1 MCIFQITRGKVKGGR
16 RAKTNI
22 ENKTK
27 VVKPNKNQ
35 IEQKNKTNLT
45 QKDKNG
51 DKIEETMAP
60 QKVSTRTKKGTD
72 NKNLINTKK
81 PKITRLKKTI
91 NNIEL

>member
-1 MCIFQITRGKVKGGR
+1 MCICQITRGEVKGGR

-27 VVKPNKNQ
+27 EVKPNNNQ

-45 QKDKNG
+45 QG
-51 DKIEETMAP
+51 DKIEET
-60 QKVSTRTKKGTD
+60 QWQHKRYQQELKKVQTTKTS
-72 NKNLINTKK
+72 NTKK

-91 NNIEL
+91 KNIEL